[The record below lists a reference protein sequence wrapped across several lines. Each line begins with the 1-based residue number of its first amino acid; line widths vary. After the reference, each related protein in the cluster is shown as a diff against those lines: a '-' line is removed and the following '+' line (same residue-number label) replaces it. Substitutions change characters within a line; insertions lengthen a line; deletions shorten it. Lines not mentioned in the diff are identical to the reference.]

1 MWEQN
6 PAMKTLFGVEI
17 DCAKRKENAMSVA
30 WGLRWRLFWT
40 SGKNLA
46 TAWLIVA
53 GIVSLYIGAV
63 RPYESTGGIN
73 NSRATG
79 LAASDKVESFAL
91 WHQMRILPNRMAFR
105 DPASAGAAL
114 VQESSNRMLTRAALI
129 APPPEAPAASLQ
141 DADAERKMVRTAAID
156 LVVQKPAE
164 TADKI
169 RSLAE
174 GLGGFLV
181 SSQVSGGEDAT
192 SGSLTIRV
200 PAARFGEAREQIR
213 RLGLRVESERIE
225 AQDVTR
231 QYVDQ
236 EANLR
241 NLRAEEV
248 QYLSILKQAR
258 TVKDTLDVS
267 EKLSAVRG
275 QIEQQ
280 QAEFEALSKQIE
292 SVSITVSLRSEA
304 EARVFG
310 LNWRPLYQMKLAL
323 RDGLDGLADYV
334 STMTAFVFF
343 LPTILL
349 WLATVLMVSIVS
361 WKILRWAGRR
371 WFGQKLHQSPV
382 QG

>member
-1 MWEQN
+1 
-6 PAMKTLFGVEI
+6 
-17 DCAKRKENAMSVA
+17 
-30 WGLRWRLFWT
+30 
-40 SGKNLA
+40 
-46 TAWLIVA
+46 
-53 GIVSLYIGAV
+53 
-63 RPYESTGGIN
+63 
-73 NSRATG
+73 
-79 LAASDKVESFAL
+79 
-91 WHQMRILPNRMAFR
+91 
-105 DPASAGAAL
+105 
-114 VQESSNRMLTRAALI
+114 MLTRAALI